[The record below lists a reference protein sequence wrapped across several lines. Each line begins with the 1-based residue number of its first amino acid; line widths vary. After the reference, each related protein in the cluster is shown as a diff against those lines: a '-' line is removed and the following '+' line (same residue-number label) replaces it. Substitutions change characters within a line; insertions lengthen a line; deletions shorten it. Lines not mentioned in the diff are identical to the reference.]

1 MNELHCQCNHLST
14 FGGGFF
20 VAPNEIDF
28 KRVEAEFSK
37 LDETGNVV
45 VLGVVLSI
53 FVIYCI
59 VVIAVR
65 KIDKREGNAAH
76 VLELREDASGAR
88 FLEKIY
94 SRAKKSLIEEHIW
107 FSVFAK
113 PPQKSTRVQRI
124 SCCLT
129 FIYLTLMT
137 SAMFYRE
144 SLVTDIPVNIGPL
157 HLTTQEIF
165 VSLASALI
173 TNPIIIL
180 IVFLFQK
187 TQLNSMSAA
196 SKKKPDTNQPQLN
209 RRRKIRRRKRGP
221 WAAVA
226 LPHFRFTA
234 AWALCLL
241 TSLASAVLV
250 VLYSFEFGA
259 ETANRW
265 MVAVVLSCIQDVL
278 LFQPGWILF
287 KKIACSCF
295 QARRPLAQNDDS
307 REISASSPDPAD
319 TRAPPMPREPEES
332 VQRQRKIKR
341 LEHEMYSFLREVII
355 YLLFVTILIVYCYGQ
370 RDVSSAFNNVQEV
383 KNLLQ
388 MESKVRVQTNCNSSL
403 RSFSTVHQS
412 SQTCYSFFNNLK
424 VP

>member
-1 MNELHCQCNHLST
+1 M
-14 FGGGFF
+14 
-20 VAPNEIDF
+20 
-28 KRVEAEFSK
+28 
-37 LDETGNVV
+37 V

-59 VVIAVR
+59 IVIAVR
-65 KIDKREGNAAH
+65 RMDKREGDAAH
-76 VLELREDASGAR
+76 VLELREDASSAR
-88 FLEKIY
+88 FVENMY
-94 SRAKKSLIEEHIW
+94 SRAKKSLMEEHIW
-107 FSVFAK
+107 LFVFAK
-113 PPQKSTRVQRI
+113 LPQKSTRVQRV
-124 SCCLT
+124 SCCLS
-129 FIYLTLMT
+129 FLYLTMMA

-157 HLTTQEIF
+157 SLTTQEIF
-165 VSLASALI
+165 VSIAGALI
-173 TNPIIIL
+173 TYPINMV
-180 IVFLFQK
+180 IVFLFRK
-187 TQLNSMSAA
+187 TKLNSMSAA
-196 SKKKPDTNQPQLN
+196 NKRKNANQPHLN

-250 VLYSFEFGA
+250 VLYSLEFGA

-278 LFQPGWILF
+278 LFQPGFILF

-295 QARRPLAQNDDS
+295 QARRPLAQDDDS
-307 REISASSPDPAD
+307 REISVSSPDPAD
-319 TRAPPMPREPEES
+319 TRAPPTPREPEES

-370 RDVSSAFNNVQEV
+370 GDVSSAFNNVQEV

-388 MESKVRVQTNCNSSL
+388 MESKVHVQTNCNSSL
-403 RSFSTVHQS
+403 RRFSTVLQS
-412 SQTCYSFFNNLK
+412 SQTCYSFFNNLTLSSLGFFEHYQPRGGGGGDSAPPYRNFYDTNANQMK
-424 VP
+424 LCTIIY